1 MSHESHGTER
11 LSEYLDGGLDAAAR
25 AAVERHLDRC
35 AECAGIVAELRAV
48 VTEAGRLPEVPP
60 ARDLW
65 PGIRGRLAPRPS
77 RSSVSA
83 GKRTAGSS
91 VISIWSGRRVM
102 VTVPQLVAAGLAVA
116 VLSAGGVWA
125 ALTGEGARG
134 GPASEH
140 AAAPATGPAVALLA
154 SYEPAMSELETEYE
168 RRRGDLDPETIQVV
182 ERNLAIIDAAIRE
195 ASHALAADP
204 ASGFLHTRL
213 ADAMR
218 MRMGVLRQASSI

>member
-1 MSHESHGTER
+1 MSQESHGTER
-11 LSEYLDGGLDAAAR
+11 LSEYLDGGLDAAER

-35 AECAGIVAELRAV
+35 VECAGIVAELRAV
-48 VTEAGRLPEVPP
+48 VTEAAVLPEVPP

-65 PGIRGRLAPRPS
+65 PGIRARLAPRAPG
-77 RSSVSA
+77 RSLST
-83 GKRTAGSS
+83 GERTPGAS
-91 VISIWSGRRVM
+91 VISLWSRRRLTI
-102 VTVPQLVAAGLAVA
+102 TVPQLVAAGLAVA

-125 ALTGEGARG
+125 ALSGTRAPG
-134 GPASEH
+134 GPATSL

-154 SYEPAMSELETEYE
+154 AYEPAMSDLETEYE
-168 RRRGDLDPETIQVV
+168 RRRGELDLETIQVV

-218 MRMGVLRQASSI
+218 MRMGLLRQASSI